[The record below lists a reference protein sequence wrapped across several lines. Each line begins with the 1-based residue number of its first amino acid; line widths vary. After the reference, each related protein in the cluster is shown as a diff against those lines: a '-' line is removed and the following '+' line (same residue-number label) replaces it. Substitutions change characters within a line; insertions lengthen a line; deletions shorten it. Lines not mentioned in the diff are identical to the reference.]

1 MRSIPRV
8 THERDYQNFFDAA
21 KEALDILTGRRRR
34 SELKR
39 ALLVEDLEKLGI
51 DPEKFLACTKQNP
64 YPLP

>member
-1 MRSIPRV
+1 M
-8 THERDYQNFFDAA
+8 DYQRFFDAV
-21 KEALDILTGRRRR
+21 KESIDILAGRAKK

-51 DPEKFLACTKQNP
+51 DPEKFLSSTKQNP